1 MSRRCLSTTR
11 FRTLVFVCACV
22 AVIVPAGA
30 TTVIPVTDDEM
41 VRRAAHIVEGV
52 VRSVESKWNADKS
65 QIHTFINIDVI
76 KQIKGEFDKD
86 QVEIQLRVL
95 GGTVGDI
102 TMVIVDAPSFEVN
115 EKVVLFLR
123 PNFEHWL
130 FPVVGFNQGK
140 LRIETDPKTAKEI
153 IPERN
158 RTKDDFIADIAAKV
172 RQQSPKSGKRTGNPK
187 GEG

>member
-1 MSRRCLSTTR
+1 MSRRCLNTAR
-11 FRTLVFVCACV
+11 VRTLVFVCACV
-22 AVIVPAGA
+22 AVIVPASA

-41 VRRAAHIVEGV
+41 VRRASHIIEGV
-52 VRSVESKWNADKS
+52 VKRVESKWNADKS
-65 QIHTFINIDVI
+65 QIHTFIDIDLV
-76 KQIKGEFDKD
+76 KQIKGEFAKD

-102 TMVIVDAPSFEVN
+102 TMVIVDAPSFDLN
-115 EKVVLFLR
+115 EKVLLFLR
-123 PNFEHWL
+123 PNFDHWL

-158 RTKDDFIADIAAKV
+158 RTKDDFIADISAKV
-172 RQQSPKSGKRTGNPK
+172 RQQSPKPEKQTGNQK
-187 GEG
+187 SEG